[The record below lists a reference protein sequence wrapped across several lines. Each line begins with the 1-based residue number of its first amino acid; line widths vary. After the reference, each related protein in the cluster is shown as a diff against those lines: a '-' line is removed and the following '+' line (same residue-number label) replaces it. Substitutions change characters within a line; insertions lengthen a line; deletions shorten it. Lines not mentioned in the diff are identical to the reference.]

1 MIRLVLAILY
11 LVACIQGLIM
21 TFKASIVLGI
31 CGFFFGLPFAAEA
44 VVWWFTKYDIA
55 LHIAKA
61 FGLP

>member
-1 MIRLVLAILY
+1 MIRLVLPILY

-31 CGFFFGLPFAAEA
+31 CGLFLGAPWAVEA
-44 VVWWFTKYDIA
+44 VVWWFTKYDLA
-55 LHIAKA
+55 QHIAKA